1 MNSKHYSRDFILV
14 ILGQIISLFGNAVL
28 HFALPLYLLRETGS
42 PALFGLVTACSFLPM
57 VLLSFLGG
65 VLADRVNK
73 QRIMV
78 FLDFLTAGIV
88 LVLALILGKVPLVPL
103 VTAALMLLYGIAG
116 TYQPAV
122 QASIPALV
130 DQSRILSAGA
140 IVSQVGALAGL
151 LSPVLGGI
159 LFGAFGIMPILILSI
174 FCFAASAVME
184 LFIRIPFTRRNN
196 SAGVLTILRSDFRDS
211 AHYIRAEKPVLL
223 KIIVLVALFN
233 LVLSAMLIVGLPI
246 LVVQTLC
253 LSDGLLGFA
262 QGALAL
268 GGLCGGIATAAL
280 GGRLKLSGAPL
291 LLLLCSLLV
300 GLMALP
306 LLVGVAPMVSYAVL
320 TAACFFIMALATMF
334 SVQMMA
340 AVQRETPPELVGKV
354 MALMLSISLCAQPL
368 GQALYG
374 ALFGAFPQN
383 TGVILC
389 CVAALSAVISLSA
402 KKVFC
407 GDFAQSK

>member
-1 MNSKHYSRDFILV
+1 MKTKHYSRDFILV
-14 ILGQIISLFGNAVL
+14 VLGQIISLFGNAVL
-28 HFALPLYLLRETGS
+28 HFALPLYLLRETQS

-78 FLDFLTAGIV
+78 FLDFLTAAIV

-103 VTAALMLLYGIAG
+103 ITAALMLLYGIAG

-151 LSPVLGGI
+151 LGPVLGGI
-159 LFGAFGIMPILILSI
+159 LFGAFGIMPILLLSI
-174 FCFAASAVME
+174 ICFAASAVME
-184 LFIRIPFTRRNN
+184 LFIRIPFTKRNN
-196 SAGVLTILRSDFRDS
+196 SAGVLTILRSDFCDS
-211 AHYIRAEKPVLL
+211 AHYIRAKKPILL

-280 GGRLKLSGAPL
+280 GERLKLSNSPL

-306 LLVGVAPMVSYAVL
+306 LLAGVPPMASYAVI

-340 AVQRETPPELVGKV
+340 AVQRETPGELVGKV
-354 MALMLSISLCAQPL
+354 MALMLSVSLCAQPL

-374 ALFGAFPQN
+374 VLFGAFPQS

-389 CVAALSAVISLSA
+389 CVAALSAAISLSA

-407 GDFAQSK
+407 GDFTQSK

>member
-1 MNSKHYSRDFILV
+1 MKTKHYGRDFILV
-14 ILGQIISLFGNAVL
+14 VLGQIISLFGNAVL
-28 HFALPLYLLRETGS
+28 HFALPLYLLRETQS

-78 FLDFLTAGIV
+78 FLDFLTAAIV

-103 VTAALMLLYGIAG
+103 ITAALMLLYGIAG

-151 LSPVLGGI
+151 LGPVLGGI
-159 LFGAFGIMPILILSI
+159 LFGAFGIMPILLLSI
-174 FCFAASAVME
+174 ICFAASAVME
-184 LFIRIPFTRRNN
+184 LFIRIPFTKRNN
-196 SAGVLTILRSDFRDS
+196 SAGVLTILRSDFCDS
-211 AHYIRAEKPVLL
+211 AHYIRAKKPILL

-280 GGRLKLSGAPL
+280 DGRLKLSGAPL

-306 LLVGVAPMVSYAVL
+306 LLSGVPPMTSYAVI

-340 AVQRETPPELVGKV
+340 AVQRETPGELVGKV
-354 MALMLSISLCAQPL
+354 MALMLSVSLCAQPL

-374 ALFGAFPQN
+374 VLFGAFPQS

-389 CVAALSAVISLSA
+389 CVAALSAAISLSA

-407 GDFAQSK
+407 GDFTQSK